1 MYKRLR
7 RVAALTIAL
16 FSCGTAL
23 ACADPVQATFAL
35 TVNPLNGHH
44 QINGGTRD
52 NLVFA
57 PLPLGELTLRRGDDS
72 LRIEGLPPV
81 SFHYNSAG
89 DGAQS
94 TQLSILNGTYRHS
107 FAGGWFVGAGQTI
120 YNQYTTYR
128 AVSGQFFYQRG
139 PIVEP
144 IYGSE
149 AQFSR
154 VVGARFEAGR
164 TLDFGTNHVEIVAAA
179 NPRLRGVQY
188 TRIPQQPFCTGS
200 FGPGGSI
207 LVTGCQQVVSTFP
220 DPENGSQVDL
230 SVRIAHR
237 ISKHGE
243 LLYGLRYLNYTAH
256 YDDFPGELADV
267 NVGFAPVVGYRV
279 RF

>member
-1 MYKRLR
+1 MNKGLR
-7 RVAALTIAL
+7 RAAALTIAL

-57 PLPLGELTLRRGDDS
+57 PLPLGELTLRRGGDS

-128 AVSGQFFYQRG
+128 AVAGGFYYQRG
-139 PIVEP
+139 PIIEP

-164 TLDFGTNHVEIVAAA
+164 TMAFGANHVEIWAAA
-179 NPRLRGVQY
+179 NPRMRGIQY
-188 TRIPQQPFCTGS
+188 TRIPQQSG
-200 FGPGGSI
+200 I
-207 LVTGCQQVVSTFP
+207 VSTFP

-230 SVRIAHR
+230 SVRVAHPTG
-237 ISKHGE
+237 KHGE
-243 LLYGLRYLNYTAH
+243 FLYGLRYLNYTAH